1 MTWPSP
7 STIKIPSRMT
17 SSPKCGRARIIR
29 LEAPMILIIGGMG
42 FIGLN
47 TALRFLE
54 VGQRVVLSQH
64 SARRIPDLLRSEI
77 GSRVMV
83 AQMDV
88 TNPYEVFEVVRR
100 HPVESI
106 VNLMAP
112 PARSLSTQSDYHLY
126 TAGLQNV
133 LEAGRT
139 FGLRRVS
146 LGSSVGVYG
155 GIPVGPYREDT
166 PLPVTS
172 PTQVS
177 AFKKGME
184 MHAHFYAAQTKIDA
198 VALRIGSIYGPLYY
212 SMHNPISRMCHAAIK
227 GVDPDFGDRLD
238 GKLFEDDQGDWTY
251 VKDVARGIQ
260 MVHTAERLAHRVYN
274 VASGRASA
282 NWEIVAAVR
291 KAVPGAKCD
300 VLKPGRAPGNS
311 VNPATDLSRIKAD
324 VGYEPEYTIETGI
337 AAYIDWLRRYPQ

>member
-1 MTWPSP
+1 
-7 STIKIPSRMT
+7 
-17 SSPKCGRARIIR
+17 
-29 LEAPMILIIGGMG
+29 MILIIGGMG

-54 VGQRVVLSQH
+54 VGKRVVISQH
-64 SARRIPDLLRSEI
+64 SARRIPDVLKGEI
-77 GSRVMV
+77 GNRAMV

-100 HPVESI
+100 HQVESI

-133 LEAGRT
+133 LEAART

-155 GIPVGPYREDT
+155 GIPNGPYREDT

-184 MHAHFYAAQTKIDA
+184 MHAHFYAAQTKLDV

-212 SMHNPISRMCHAAIK
+212 SMHNPISRMCHAAARNTE
-227 GVDPDFGDRLD
+227 PDFSDRTG
-238 GKLFEDDQGDWTY
+238 GKIFEDDQADWTY

-260 MVHTAERLAHRVYN
+260 QLHTAEKLSHRIYN
-274 VASGRASA
+274 VASGRASSNRDA
-282 NWEIVAAVR
+282 FEAVR
-291 KAVPGAKCD
+291 KAVPGARCSA
-300 VLKPGRAPGNS
+300 LKPGKTPGAS
-311 VNPATDLSRIKAD
+311 TNPATDLARAAE
-324 VGYEPEYTIETGI
+324 VGYRPEHSLETGI
-337 AAYIDWLRRYPQ
+337 AAYIDWLRASPQ

>member
-1 MTWPSP
+1 
-7 STIKIPSRMT
+7 
-17 SSPKCGRARIIR
+17 
-29 LEAPMILIIGGMG
+29 MILIIGGLG

-54 VGQRVVLSQH
+54 AGQKVVLSQH
-64 SARRIPDLLRSEI
+64 SRHQVPDVLKSEI
-77 GSRVMV
+77 GTRVVV
-83 AQMDV
+83 ARMDV

-100 HPVESI
+100 HRVESI

-112 PARSLSTQSDYHLY
+112 PARSLSTQADYHLY

-133 LEAGRT
+133 LEAART

-155 GIPVGPYREDT
+155 GIPSGPYREDT
-166 PLPVTS
+166 PLPVIS

-184 MHAHFYAAQTKIDA
+184 MYAHFYAAQTKLDV

-212 SMHNPISRMCHAAIK
+212 SMHNPISRMCHGAARNTE
-227 GVDPDFGDRLD
+227 PDFNDRPD
-238 GKLFEDDQGDWTY
+238 GKIFEDDQADWTY

-260 MVHTAERLAHRVYN
+260 QVHTADKLAHRVYN
-274 VASGRASA
+274 IASGRASSNRDA
-282 NWEIVAAVR
+282 FEAVR
-291 KAVPGAKCD
+291 KAVPGARCAA
-300 VLKPGRAPGNS
+300 LKPGKSPGGS
-311 VNPATDLSRIKAD
+311 TNPATDLARAAE
-324 VGYEPEYTIETGI
+324 VGYRPEQTLETGI
-337 AAYIDWLRRYPQ
+337 AAYIDWLRTNPQ